1 MLSIKEVARLTK
13 LSTATVSRALDPR
26 FSHKVKAQT
35 REKILSVCDLAN
47 YRPDVA
53 GRSIATGKSY
63 KIGFISGAPAS
74 DCGNPIFSCF
84 LKGVIFELQKN
95 NYNLLILGTT
105 PTEENQIINFLRSNV
120 ADGYILGNSLVT
132 PSVAEAISLC
142 KAPVLMLEN
151 NKIIPNALV
160 VKKNI
165 NNAFKEIWE
174 NIPKE
179 YYNKILFCS
188 QPVLGDRYN
197 TALKFAPQEANLPLF
212 TLSCG
217 KEFPETRYLSRIC
230 ALKNLDYLLKYKI
243 FWCSSDLLALG
254 IKDAIEEN
262 TNLVA
267 GKDFFLIGFDNM
279 EIKGEY
285 STLPF
290 MSTVDI
296 CYEQMGQEGAKML
309 LDNLN
314 GKKTSSTIEYNS
326 IYISRQSLPKLNNHT
341 NSNNEETL

>member
-1 MLSIKEVARLTK
+1 MLSIKEVAKLTG

-26 FSHKVKAQT
+26 YSQKVKVET

-63 KIGFISGAPAS
+63 KVGFISGSPAS

-105 PTEENQIINFLRSNV
+105 PKEENQVVNFLRSNV

-132 PSVAEAISLC
+132 PKVSEAISLC

-151 NKIIPNALV
+151 NKNIPNGLV
-160 VKKNI
+160 VKRNI
-165 NNAFKEIWE
+165 KPAFKEIWQ

-179 YYNKILFCS
+179 FYNKILFCS
-188 QPVLGDRYN
+188 QKGLLDRYE
-197 TALKFAPQEANLPLF
+197 TALNCAPKAAKLPIF
-212 TLSCG
+212 TLEAG
-217 KEFPETRYLSRIC
+217 KEFPETRYLSRIV
-230 ALKNLDYLLKYKI
+230 AIKNLDYLLNYKI

-262 TNLVA
+262 TNLIA
-267 GKDFFLIGFDNM
+267 GKDFYLIGFDNI
-279 EIKGEY
+279 ENKGEF
-285 STLPF
+285 SNEPF
-290 MSTVDI
+290 LSTVDI
-296 CYEQMGQEGAKML
+296 CLEEMGKEGAKLL
-309 LDNLN
+309 LDNLY
-314 GKKTSSTIEYNS
+314 GKNTTNCLEYNS
-326 IYISRQSLPKLNNHT
+326 IYLPRKSFPKLNIQ
-341 NSNNEETL
+341 NSTKNEEML